1 MDRTRRLWA
10 SPEFPGDERKTRQAH
25 ILFVTLLSFSI
36 FLLASAVGIQLGG
49 RTPTAN
55 SFVLVAMLASCVVAF
70 VGLRLG
76 LVRQAGILLIVTAF
90 LSVTVGT
97 IGLGTIRAPLTS
109 AYYGI
114 ILVAGLLFDLP
125 GIAVMVA
132 LSSLA
137 IAGLIAAEN
146 AGLLPAPDPRVTITQ
161 WVTYTALF
169 VTNGGLVMMVLGS
182 VRMALQRA
190 RIDLDERRRAEEE
203 LRTSR
208 QKLLEANGS
217 LQEALADVRTLSGL
231 LPICG
236 WCKRIRDDQGR
247 WSRVE
252 EYLESHTDAS
262 FTHGICPEC
271 SDKVAAGS
279 P

>member
-10 SPEFPGDERKTRQAH
+10 SPEFPGDERKTRQAQ
-25 ILFVTLLSFSI
+25 ILLVTLLSFST
-36 FLLASAVGIQLGG
+36 FLLASVVGIQLGG

-55 SFVLVAMLASCVVAF
+55 LLVLVAMLASCVVAF

-76 LVRQAGILLIVTAF
+76 LVRQAGILLIATAF
-90 LSVTVGT
+90 LSVTAGT

-109 AYYGI
+109 AYYPI

-137 IAGLIAAEN
+137 IAGLITAEN

-161 WVTYTALF
+161 WVTYTALY

-182 VRMALQRA
+182 VRMALRRA
-190 RIDLDERRRAEEE
+190 RIDLDERGRAEVE
-203 LRTSR
+203 LRMSR

-217 LQEALADVRTLSGL
+217 LQEALAEVRTLSGL

-236 WCKRIRDDQGR
+236 WCKRIRDDRGQ
-247 WSRVE
+247 WSRFE
-252 EYLESHTDAS
+252 EYLASHTDAS

-271 SDKVAAGS
+271 SDKVTAGS